1 MGIGHRGHHS
11 PLTIPS
17 PGGPE
22 KSLPRFRFHYEAGED
37 LEKAA
42 RTYRE
47 LAEMGLTIGEN
58 HVREKFGIPAPEKN
72 EGVIVPRRSSSSPET
87 TTRS

>member
-1 MGIGHRGHHS
+1 
-11 PLTIPS
+11 
-17 PGGPE
+17 
-22 KSLPRFRFHYEAGED
+22 

-72 EGVIVPRRSSSSPET
+72 EGVIAPRRSSSSPET
-87 TTRS
+87 TTRW

>member
-72 EGVIVPRRSSSSPET
+72 EGVIAPRRSSSSPET
-87 TTRS
+87 TTRW